1 MSYNNVHDCQGAWD
15 TCDSIRKNLFPQP
28 SKKKKSPNRKI
39 KVPQKF
45 HAIAWNFQRK
55 FPENTRIV
63 EFPNCNPF
71 KNLQMKIAG
80 TRSSCGSK
88 SRLEIYEN
96 LDITHKG
103 FLLGIKC
110 IAPHASGNV
119 RYLNMIW
126 NLWRRTFS
134 NTDQYGNKV
143 NWKMWEISAFSV
155 EWSLQTPCRG
165 LPGSRLRF
173 ETRRDGL
180 PKDSRSCAKPRDY

>member
-1 MSYNNVHDCQGAWD
+1 
-15 TCDSIRKNLFPQP
+15 
-28 SKKKKSPNRKI
+28 
-39 KVPQKF
+39 
-45 HAIAWNFQRK
+45 
-55 FPENTRIV
+55 
-63 EFPNCNPF
+63 
-71 KNLQMKIAG
+71 MKIAG
-80 TRSSCGSK
+80 ARSSCGSK

-126 NLWRRTFS
+126 NLWQRIFS
-134 NTDQYGNKV
+134 NTDQYENKV
-143 NWKMWEISAFSV
+143 NRKMWEISAFSV
-155 EWSLQTPCRG
+155 ERSLQTPCRG

-180 PKDSRSCAKPRDY
+180 PKDSRSCAKPRDYQCDYLARIFACVIDRQEFGRLLRWPAHRVHILFCEV